1 MKKSEELVVELGGNM
16 GTSDHID
23 PMGVEE
29 YICKSEVEI
38 VYF

>member
-23 PMGVEE
+23 PVGVEE
-29 YICKSEVEI
+29 YIHKSEI
-38 VYF
+38 RIFYF